1 MISFSKNK
9 EWTETFAPRMV
20 PKFLPSSRKPFLPKD
35 GPLPMFSLDTE
46 GESYEKDSK
55 TDVDLP

>member
-1 MISFSKNK
+1 
-9 EWTETFAPRMV
+9 MV